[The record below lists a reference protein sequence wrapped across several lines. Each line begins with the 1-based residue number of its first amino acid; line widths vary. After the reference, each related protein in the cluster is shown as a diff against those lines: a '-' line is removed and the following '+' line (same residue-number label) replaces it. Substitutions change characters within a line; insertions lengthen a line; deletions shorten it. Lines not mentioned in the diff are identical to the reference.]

1 MLFKGINL
9 SSRLVN
15 LVTVLILTVFYL
27 FYNRSHKYEFMII
40 LVFTVGKKAL
50 GQMA

>member
-15 LVTVLILTVFYL
+15 LVTVLILTD
-27 FYNRSHKYEFMII
+27 RWHKYEFMII
-40 LVFTVGKKAL
+40 LVFTVGKKAF